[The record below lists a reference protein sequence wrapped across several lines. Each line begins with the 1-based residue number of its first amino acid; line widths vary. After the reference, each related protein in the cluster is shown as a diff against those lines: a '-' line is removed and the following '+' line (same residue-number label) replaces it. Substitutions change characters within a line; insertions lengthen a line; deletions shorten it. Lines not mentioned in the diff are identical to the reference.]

1 MKNEKMSIKALGAEY
16 EKHAEMQQYFIDK
29 CKAEIKEA
37 KKSGDLDAVRQL
49 KSNLYKFYEIKNE
62 LLETASQLK
71 NYYKYK
77 GEN

>member
-1 MKNEKMSIKALGAEY
+1 MSLSDLGQEY
-16 EKHAEMQQYFIDK
+16 EKNAQLQQFFIDK
-29 CKAEIKEA
+29 CKADIKRA

-62 LLETASQLK
+62 LEQTADHLK
-71 NYYKYK
+71 KYYK